1 MTTPTYTEALRAYN
15 ARQRD
20 LARRPLWPAEF
31 KHMAPHS
38 LWMIGYH
45 EAGHAVAATALNYE
59 VRFVEVRGLYLSSGR
74 MQPAPE
80 AYLQG
85 PIADRIAIKLA
96 GGEAE
101 AAHDPARVFDLEFE
115 RLDSYD
121 IEESRVMIAAD
132 RGVEPSASIVAA
144 DLAAYRAIAARL
156 VAAHWPWIGRVAAT
170 LVTHRHVSGSVVCA
184 LRSPRA

>member
-1 MTTPTYTEALRAYN
+1 MRLSCSTRPMASTEMKRSLRQPLAPNPTYEQVLRVHD

-31 KHMAPHS
+31 KHMAPHP

-96 GGEAE
+96 GGEA
-101 AAHDPARVFDLEFE
+101 
-115 RLDSYD
+115 
-121 IEESRVMIAAD
+121 
-132 RGVEPSASIVAA
+132 
-144 DLAAYRAIAARL
+144 
-156 VAAHWPWIGRVAAT
+156 
-170 LVTHRHVSGSVVCA
+170 
-184 LRSPRA
+184 